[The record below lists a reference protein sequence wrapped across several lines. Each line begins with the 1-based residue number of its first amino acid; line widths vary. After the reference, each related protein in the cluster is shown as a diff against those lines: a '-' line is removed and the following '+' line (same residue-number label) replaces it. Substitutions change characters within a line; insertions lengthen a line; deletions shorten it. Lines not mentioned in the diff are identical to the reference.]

1 MPVTGSAIQ
10 TARLKMPDDAPPPL
24 MVSLTVNEPGWRDIP
39 LETDLENFLETMAR
53 TAFLSAEIGC
63 LTKAQMID
71 ISLVLSN
78 DEEIQGINAE
88 YRGKKSPT
96 NVLSFP
102 QMTPEEISGD
112 TLNNVNFVPLGD
124 VILSLETIL
133 REAKEQNKEPDAHIA
148 HMIVHGVLHLLGYDH
163 ENDSDAQTMETLET
177 FILTG
182 LGFEPPYTETD
193 NSKTR
198 DTNEDAYG

>member
-1 MPVTGSAIQ
+1 MPATGNVIQ
-10 TARLKMPDDAPPPL
+10 TARLKMPDDVPPL

-39 LETDLENFLETMAR
+39 LETDFENFLETLAR

-71 ISLVLSN
+71 ISLVLTN
-78 DEEIQGINAE
+78 DAEIQDINAE
-88 YRGKKSPT
+88 FRGKDSPT

-102 QMTPEEISGD
+102 QMTPEEIAGD
-112 TLNNVNFVPLGD
+112 TLNNDNFVPLGD
-124 VILSLETIL
+124 VVLSLETIL
-133 REAKEQNKEPDAHIA
+133 REAREQGKEPDAHIG

-163 ENDSDAQTMETLET
+163 EEDADAQAMETLET
-177 FILTG
+177 LIVTG
-182 LGFEPPYTETD
+182 LGFEPPYTEID

-198 DTNEDAYG
+198 DVNEDAYG